1 MKHFLHCACALL
13 VLCAA
18 LPLHAASEPDMAEY
32 THYPIFKTEKVMPR
46 IMLAL
51 DNSGSMNFPA
61 YGNEVEDWP
70 NAATLA
76 KVYDG
81 RICSTFS
88 GRVNSTSDDG
98 MQRKSNGQII
108 LCNTYNTLTM
118 LDFDLGTDDDSYPNP
133 NSACT
138 RQTMLSALRFTN
150 IPIPRE
156 VAGVPAKI
164 ESAYIEFTARTN
176 NGPNNAFKSAA
187 LNLKITAQAADNPS
201 TLTTAVNDISSRPD
215 TAASV
220 TWNLTGAWTT
230 GTVYQSP
237 ELKTIV
243 QELVSRPG
251 WNSGQ
256 AMLFKIDW
264 VSGAGGRVANAFDSN
279 ASLAPRLVIVYEP
292 CEINRYYGYF
302 NPDGRYTYTGN
313 RFKPDPAGVW
323 DGNFL
328 NFLCMRRG
336 DIVKKVV
343 VGGET
348 TAIAGTTNLGLK
360 GISATAGGNARF
372 RRRHTGTGVS
382 PWADAWYFMD
392 SGRIDVRASSDWA
405 AATLGQF
412 NIVVEKISPNLYPA
426 DPARD
431 SASDFGPDNLPGG
444 VMQKVGDRAAW
455 GTAWFLSSGDGNA
468 SIDKPMKTP
477 ISTII
482 PTIRSKAFETSTPL
496 SELLYV
502 VTQYFKQQNPE
513 ITGFTSTA
521 SGSPFT
527 NIRDPYF
534 STDGTVQEACAQGF
548 CLLVTDGMSTN
559 DQQIPTYLKNYAG
572 LPPMEALPSN
582 GSSYARDVGFYMN
595 SQDLRGKT
603 IGKNILPGYQ
613 NVRVYVVYAFGAD
626 EKARDLLKDTAKY
639 GGFKDS
645 DDSKTPNLRGE
656 WDKNNDNLAD
666 NYYEA
671 KDGAELEKALLD
683 AILAMV
689 KSAGSGTAVSVLAT
703 KGEGEGTLVQAIFE
717 PSKVTNSGDVTW
729 LGQLHSLWV
738 DNEGHI
744 REDSV
749 GDYKLNTNEDKRIV
763 FGKDQECDDEGDCV
777 DKGVVFWTY
786 SNDGEQGAAEPLDA
800 MRSIWSAGD
809 KLADLDPIFRKIYT
823 YSGPGTEADPHVNF
837 IELSNNFWNQM
848 DIIDYLGVNAP
859 NDLDNKP
866 WGYLGA
872 DEIQRTVNLM
882 RWIQGFPTYVGGVN
896 LRRRT
901 MDDGRLWKL
910 GDIIHSTP
918 TSVAQP
924 LADYDLLYNDASYYT
939 YYMKNR
945 SRETA
950 VYVGSNAG
958 MLHCFT
964 GWVYNNDRF
973 VNPYDVPGYFT
984 SHTDTTAGN
993 VEIGSELWA
1002 FIPQSLLP
1010 HLKWLADPD
1019 YTHVNYIDLR
1029 PRVFDAKIFTPSA
1042 RNPNGWGTVL
1052 VCGLGFAG
1060 GMQIPCNPN
1069 HPDPAKRI
1077 TIQPSF
1083 FAIDITEPRDPVFL
1097 WERSFPNMGMS
1108 ANYPNLVKVG
1118 DNWMLAIGSGP
1129 NSMDANSSHPAS
1141 LIVVDLKTG
1150 GDTARGGLKKIFT
1163 LPGGNAFANE
1173 PVAFDKS
1180 MNYNVDAVYVAANY
1194 NTGSSQVF
1202 RLTIPQ
1208 KNNTEFKAFDPDGGY
1223 PEYVDNPADPAWTIT
1238 KMVKSPRPIT
1248 ASGTL
1253 SVDRKDNAWLYLGT
1267 GRFITLSDKTNTTQ
1281 NYIMGVK
1288 DPFFNPDLTACNY
1301 SYPAVECEIN
1311 RLGTVADPMNDLFDA
1326 GAYEVFSRSVVEGPD
1341 GEITFDDMVLE
1352 ARRNVYQGWYRTLQ
1366 YEIGVPSERV
1376 VNKGAVLGGIMLM
1389 PTFMPDTDPCRAGGS
1404 SRLFAV
1410 YYETGTAFFRKVFK
1424 EDSGEGA
1431 IMDVISLGDG
1441 IASSLSI
1448 HSGRQ
1453 TGGKVYVQ
1461 KSTGEILEVDVNPA
1475 FNIKS
1480 GPEYWLDDG
1489 YY

>member
-1 MKHFLHCACALL
+1 MKYLLHCACAL
-13 VLCAA
+13 CALFVA
-18 LPLHAASEPDMAEY
+18 VPLHATEPDMAEY
-32 THYPIFKTEKVMPR
+32 THYPIFKTEKVNPR

-61 YGNEVEDWP
+61 YGNEIEDWP
-70 NAATLA
+70 YNHNSGTLS
-76 KVYDG
+76 KLYDG
-81 RICSTFS
+81 EICSEFS
-88 GRVNSTSDDG
+88 GRVQSTSDDG
-98 MQRKSNGQII
+98 MQRKSNGEII
-108 LCNTYNTLTM
+108 LCSKFNTLTM
-118 LDFDLGTDDDSYPNP
+118 LDLDLGKDDDTYSGS
-133 NSACT
+133 SACN
-138 RQTMLSALRFTN
+138 QQSMLSAVRFSNVTV
-150 IPIPRE
+150 PRE
-156 VAGVPAKI
+156 IDGVPVVVK
-164 ESAYIEFTARTN
+164 SAHIEFTARTN
-176 NGPNNAFKSAA
+176 NGNNTFKREA
-187 LNLKITAQAADNPS
+187 LTLKITAQAADNPA
-201 TLTTAVNDISSRPD
+201 TLGTAVNNISSRPD

-220 TWNLTGAWTT
+220 TWNVL
-230 GTVYQSP
+230 GTSTYEWVNGRTYP
-237 ELKTIV
+237 TPDITAIV

-264 VSGAGGRVANAFDSN
+264 INGNGGRTAHSFDSS
-279 ASLAPRLVIVYEP
+279 ATLAPRLVITYEP

-313 RFKPDPAGVW
+313 RFKPDPAGAW

-336 DIVKKVV
+336 DILKKAI

-348 TAIAGTTNLGLK
+348 TAIAGTTNLGLQ
-360 GISATAGGNARF
+360 GISATAGGNSRF
-372 RRRHTGTGVS
+372 RRKHTGTGVS

-392 SGRIDVRASSDWA
+392 SGRIDVRATDSWSGA
-405 AATLGQF
+405 KLGEF
-412 NIVVEKISPNLYPA
+412 IIRVEK
-426 DPARD
+426 DPVYD
-431 SASDFGPDNLPGG
+431 PLSDFGPDGLPGG
-444 VMQKVGDRAAW
+444 VIQKVGDRASW

-468 SIDKPMKTP
+468 HIDMPMKTAT
-477 ISTII
+477 STII
-482 PTIRSKAFETSTPL
+482 PAIRSKGFTTSTPL
-496 SELLYV
+496 AEQLYV
-502 VTQYFKQQNPE
+502 IMQYFKQQNPE
-513 ITGFTSTA
+513 VSGFPAAAT
-521 SGSPFT
+521 SPFT

-534 STDGTVQEACAQGF
+534 DATGTVQEACAQGF
-548 CLLVTDGMSTN
+548 VLLVTDGMSTN
-559 DQQIPTYLKNYAG
+559 DLQIPNYLKNYTG
-572 LPPMEALPSN
+572 LGVESFDSN
-582 GSSYARDVGFYMN
+582 GTSYARDVGFYMN
-595 SQDLRGKT
+595 TKDLRGKT

-613 NVRVYVVYAFGAD
+613 NVRVYTIYAFGASED
-626 EKARDLLKDTAKY
+626 ARDLLKDTAKY

-645 DDSKTPNLRGE
+645 DDSKTPNLPGE
-656 WDKNNDNLAD
+656 WDRNNDGVAD
-666 NYYEA
+666 NYFEA
-671 KDGAELEKALLD
+671 KDGAALERALLD
-683 AILAMV
+683 AILAIV

-749 GDYKLNTNEDKRIV
+749 NDYKLKTNEDKRIV
-763 FGKDQECDDEGDCV
+763 FGKEQECDDDGDCV

-786 SNDGEQGAAEPLDA
+786 SNDGEQGDAEPLDA

-809 KLADLDPIFRKIYT
+809 KLADLDPIFRNIYT

-837 IELSNNFWNQM
+837 IKPMSSFFSIFGIMNF
-848 DIIDYLGVNAP
+848 LGI
-859 NDLDNKP
+859 NDNTE
-866 WGYLGA
+866 WAYLGA
-872 DEIQRTVNLM
+872 GGEIERAVNLLL
-882 RWIQGFPTYVGGVN
+882 WTSGVPDSDGQYYGTPN

-1002 FIPQSLLP
+1002 FIPKSLLP

-1069 HPDPAKRI
+1069 HPDPAMRI
-1077 TIQPSF
+1077 TMQPSF

-1129 NSMDANSSHPAS
+1129 NSMDANSSNSAS

-1150 GDTARGGLKKIFT
+1150 GDTANGGLKKIFT

-1223 PEYVDNPADPAWTIT
+1223 PEYIDDPADPAWKIT
-1238 KMVKSPRPIT
+1238 KMVKCPRPIT

-1267 GRFITLSDKTNTTQ
+1267 GRFMTLSDKTNTSQ
-1281 NYIMGVK
+1281 NYIIGVK

-1311 RLGTVADPMNDLFDA
+1311 KLGTVADPMNDLFDA
-1326 GAYEVFSRSVVEGPD
+1326 GAYEVFSRSIVEGPD
-1341 GEITFDDMVLE
+1341 GEITFDDLVLE
-1352 ARRNVYQGWYRTLQ
+1352 ARRNVYQGWYRNLQ
-1366 YEIGVPSERV
+1366 YEVGVPSERV
-1376 VNKGAVLGGIMLM
+1376 VNKGAVLGGILLM

-1424 EDSGEGA
+1424 DDSGEGP

-1461 KSTGEILEVDVNPA
+1461 KSTGEILEVDVDPA